1 MGQGGE
7 GGCFVVI
14 ATLLEATAAD
24 LLVTGRSNA
33 YLAQTGV
40 GERAEPSGWASLL

>member
-14 ATLLEATAAD
+14 VTLLEATAAD
-24 LLVTGRSNA
+24 LLVAGRSNA

-40 GERAEPSGWASLL
+40 GGVIAHLADTRS